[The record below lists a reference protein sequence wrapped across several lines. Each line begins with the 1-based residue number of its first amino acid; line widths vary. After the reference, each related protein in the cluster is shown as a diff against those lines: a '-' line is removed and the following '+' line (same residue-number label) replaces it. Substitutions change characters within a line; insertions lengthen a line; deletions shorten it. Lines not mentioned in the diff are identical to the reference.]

1 MEEENKNLKN
11 EIEGFDKGINDN
23 QDIDKKIEEATEK
36 LNKLNS

>member
-11 EIEGFDKGINDN
+11 EMEGFDKTINEN
-23 QDIDKKIEEATEK
+23 QDIDKKIEEATEQ